1 MAERNQKQDE
11 VNQADDSFSSLSSDS
26 LSSDPAEVAEDDSL
40 AEVSM
45 EMASN
50 DVTRAF
56 ANHYRGT
63 VPQSIYAQ
71 DAADAEA
78 VAEEEREDSF
88 NDDGELSMEEVTT
101 DITSA
106 FAQEQTAL
114 LHSQNASKPKP
125 RHSEVV
131 RQEDAE
137 DAEIMRSLGMQRGG
151 RSAVTFGGQTG
162 TVAGGV
168 QEEDDFSGEEGDT
181 IDAGIDEGE
190 QTMDMTMA
198 IGSVLTGAGSKGKE
212 RQSVGFAGVASSDEE
227 DSDEEMEDQTMDMD
241 NTMAMQEATSYGGI
255 IATGV
260 PTPSTP
266 SARLQAQLFARQT
279 AGTSPIKAGTPSAPH
294 NSPRRSLLPPSSAT
308 KSPRRVLLLNAA
320 PVPKPK
326 FEAFELPSTPVRA
339 GSPSKARTPT
349 FPPAPSSLSAR
360 SPGGSLSL
368 KGLLQEQLAKSGQ
381 SLSPYRAPSSLA
393 SPARKATWDSPK
405 TRPETLS
412 ISGVKVKEE
421 DSTGSSFGGYGE
433 EVSLPIAMRH
443 RGSADFR
450 CCRRLLNQLPL
461 LMLSSMRLVPYLRRI
476 SSP

>member
-1 MAERNQKQDE
+1 
-11 VNQADDSFSSLSSDS
+11 
-26 LSSDPAEVAEDDSL
+26 
-40 AEVSM
+40 M

-114 LHSQNASKPKP
+114 LHSQGASKPKP

-151 RSAVTFGGQTG
+151 KSAVTFGGQTAP
-162 TVAGGV
+162 AGVV

-190 QTMDMTMA
+190 RTMDMTMA

-227 DSDEEMEDQTMDMD
+227 DSDEEMENQTMDMD

-255 IATGV
+255 IASGV

-279 AGTSPIKAGTPSAPH
+279 AGAGTSPIKAGTPSAPH
-294 NSPRRSLLPPSSAT
+294 NSPRRSLLPPSSAS

-339 GSPSKARTPT
+339 NSPLKARTPT
-349 FPPAPSSLSAR
+349 SPAAVSSLSAR

-381 SLSPYRAPSSLA
+381 TLSPYRAPSSLA

-405 TRPETLS
+405 TRPDMLR
-412 ISGVKVKEE
+412 ISGVKEE

-433 EVSLPIAMRH
+433 EVSFTLPRDH
-443 RGSADFR
+443 RGGPLTDIVS
-450 CCRRLLNQLPL
+450 RRSLSLLL
-461 LMLSSMRLVPYLRRI
+461 LSTLSSMLPVLCLRRI
-476 SSP
+476 FSP

>member
-1 MAERNQKQDE
+1 
-11 VNQADDSFSSLSSDS
+11 
-26 LSSDPAEVAEDDSL
+26 
-40 AEVSM
+40 M

-88 NDDGELSMEEVTT
+88 NDDGERSMEEVTT

-114 LHSQNASKPKP
+114 LHSQGASKPKP

-151 RSAVTFGGQTG
+151 KSAVTFGGQTAP
-162 TVAGGV
+162 AGVV

-190 QTMDMTMA
+190 RTMDMTMA

-227 DSDEEMEDQTMDMD
+227 DSDEEMENQTTDMD

-255 IATGV
+255 IASGV

-279 AGTSPIKAGTPSAPH
+279 AGAGTSPIKAGTPSAPH
-294 NSPRRSLLPPSSAT
+294 NSPRRSLLPPSSAS

-339 GSPSKARTPT
+339 NSPLKARTPT
-349 FPPAPSSLSAR
+349 SPAAVSSLSAR

-381 SLSPYRAPSSLA
+381 TLSPYRAPSSLA

-405 TRPETLS
+405 TRPDMLR
-412 ISGVKVKEE
+412 ISGVKEE

-433 EVSLPIAMRH
+433 EVSFTLPRDH
-443 RGSADFR
+443 RGGPLTDIVS
-450 CCRRLLNQLPL
+450 RRSLSLLL
-461 LMLSSMRLVPYLRRI
+461 LSTLSSMLPVLCLRRI
-476 SSP
+476 FSP